1 MSSYPW
7 LVLSLSLSTTLF
19 IPYQTSVMASSTSK
33 AQGKR
38 PISVEDDFDIDELDG
53 ADSNTVVL
61 SSG

>member
-1 MSSYPW
+1 
-7 LVLSLSLSTTLF
+7 
-19 IPYQTSVMASSTSK
+19 MASSTSQ

-38 PISVEDDFDIDELDG
+38 PVSVDDDFDIDELDG